1 MKGCLADQDDFDHLI
16 QVLSPEEL
24 GKLQSLTYH
33 DKMHYMEKLFEDIDV
48 DKEKFEILKKTL
60 CTRPAISCESKKIS
74 IKIINHFGHKLFSS

>member
-24 GKLQSLTYH
+24 GKLQSLTHH

-48 DKEKFEILKKTL
+48 DKEQ
-60 CTRPAISCESKKIS
+60 ISNSQ
-74 IKIINHFGHKLFSS
+74 